1 MLATIKKMIKGVLG
15 QRYLDVREWWVRSR
29 FPAIK
34 KQLGAALAGEIP
46 IDNRPC
52 LYRVLTSDDQNKLT
66 QFLTEGLSEED
77 IALLGLS
84 ARGVD
89 FHNPAH
95 LYLGLF
101 DADGLIALNW
111 IRIDDLRLLEK
122 GSAVAVK
129 WRRQGLYHLLHRR
142 FCDIC
147 ERLGFAHYMRTAR
160 DNTVMVRF
168 LTSRGYTQYR
178 EVDDMLYWRIET

>member
-1 MLATIKKMIKGVLG
+1 MLATIRSIIKGVLG
-15 QRYLDVREWWVRSR
+15 QRYLDVRERWVRSR

-34 KQLGAALAGEIP
+34 KQLGKALAGEIQ
-46 IDNRPC
+46 IDDRFC
-52 LYRVLTSDDQNKLT
+52 LYRVLISDDQEQLT
-66 QFLTEGLSEED
+66 RFLTEGLSEED

-84 ARGVD
+84 SRGVD

-101 DADGLIALNW
+101 DAGSLIALNW
-111 IRIDDLRLLEK
+111 IRIDDLRLVEK
-122 GSAVAVK
+122 GSAVAEK

-142 FCDIC
+142 FCDTC
-147 ERLGFAHYMRTAR
+147 EKLGFAHYMRTAR

-178 EVDDMLYWRIET
+178 EVDDMLYWRIES